1 MSCLRT
7 ASRRDSS
14 EHVFTRDCDAGA
26 PGLYRTGKQHQCSR
40 LGRRSWDF
48 TWTPSLGHSLEG
60 APIRIKIGG
69 QTEVIAVNG
78 GFLEV
83 RKDKVVILAES
94 AERSEEIDVERAR
107 AARERAELR
116 LQSKQEQID
125 HHRAEVAL
133 QRALNRLNATS
144 IRTNK
149 N

>member
-1 MSCLRT
+1 MSCLWT

-40 LGRRSWDF
+40 LGSDLGILPGHLPLV
-48 TWTPSLGHSLEG
+48 TPLKI

>member
-1 MSCLRT
+1 VSTYLLEIVTPERLVYT
-7 ASRRDSS
+7 EQVNSISVRGS
-14 EHVFTRDCDAGA
+14 EGDLGIL
-26 PGLYRTGKQHQCSR
+26 PGHLP
-40 LGRRSWDF
+40 LV
-48 TWTPSLGHSLEG
+48 TPLKI

-78 GFLEV
+78 GFIEV

>member
-1 MSCLRT
+1 MSTYLLEIVTPERLVYT
-7 ASRRDSS
+7 EQVNSISVRGS
-14 EHVFTRDCDAGA
+14 EGDLGIL
-26 PGLYRTGKQHQCSR
+26 PGHLP
-40 LGRRSWDF
+40 LV
-48 TWTPSLGHSLEG
+48 TPLNI

>member
-1 MSCLRT
+1 MSTYLLEIVTPERLVY
-7 ASRRDSS
+7 AEQVNSISVRGS
-14 EHVFTRDCDAGA
+14 EGDLGIL
-26 PGLYRTGKQHQCSR
+26 PGHLP
-40 LGRRSWDF
+40 LV
-48 TWTPSLGHSLEG
+48 TPLKI

-78 GFLEV
+78 GFVEV

-94 AERSEEIDVERAR
+94 AERSEDIDVERAR

-144 IRTNK
+144 IRTK
-149 N
+149 

>member
-1 MSCLRT
+1 MSTYLLEIVTPERLVY
-7 ASRRDSS
+7 AEQVNSISVRGS
-14 EHVFTRDCDAGA
+14 EGDLGIL
-26 PGLYRTGKQHQCSR
+26 PGHLP
-40 LGRRSWDF
+40 LV
-48 TWTPSLGHSLEG
+48 TPLKI
-60 APIRIKIGG
+60 APIRIKVGG

-78 GFLEV
+78 GFVEV

-94 AERSEEIDVERAR
+94 AERSEDIDVERAR

-144 IRTNK
+144 IRTK
-149 N
+149 

>member
-1 MSCLRT
+1 MSTYLLEIVTPEHLVYTEQVNSISVRG
-7 ASRRDSS
+7 S
-14 EHVFTRDCDAGA
+14 EGDLGILPGHLPLVTPLKIA
-26 PGLYRTGKQHQCSR
+26 PVS
-40 LGRRSWDF
+40 
-48 TWTPSLGHSLEG
+48 
-60 APIRIKIGG
+60 IKIGG

-78 GFLEV
+78 GFVEV

-94 AERSEEIDVERAR
+94 AERSEDIDVERAR

-144 IRTNK
+144 IRTK
-149 N
+149 